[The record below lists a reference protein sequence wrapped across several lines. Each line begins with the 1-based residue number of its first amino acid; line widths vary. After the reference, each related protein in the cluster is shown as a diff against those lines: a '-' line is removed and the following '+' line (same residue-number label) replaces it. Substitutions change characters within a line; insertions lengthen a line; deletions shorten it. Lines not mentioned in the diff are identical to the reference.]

1 MLIQRHA
8 VESTLTG
15 ADWVFVYL
23 KGSVKQ
29 QMLYSLVYFVG
40 RADSGQSP
48 LSRRMGY
55 LIGDIT
61 LICLFHYASNSK
73 L

>member
-29 QMLYSLVYFVG
+29 VCLVL
-40 RADSGQSP
+40 RQ
-48 LSRRMGY
+48 LSRCCTHWF
-55 LIGDIT
+55 T
-61 LICLFHYASNSK
+61 LLGELTLDNR

>member
-1 MLIQRHA
+1 MPTSP
-8 VESTLTG
+8 E
-15 ADWVFVYL
+15 
-23 KGSVKQ
+23 VKC
-29 QMLYSLVYFVG
+29 LHPTSS
-40 RADSGQSP
+40 RRDSGQSP
-48 LSRRMGY
+48 LSRRIGY